1 MNLYK
6 RGKTWWTD
14 FSVNG
19 QRYRESLDTTDWR
32 KAQAKAKD
40 LISQASQ
47 GKLGPSNHQFSR
59 LAFQVA
65 AERYL
70 QSRKLELSPGSLAK
84 ERWLLVN
91 PARYLGATP
100 LHKITAEQ
108 LQSYREERAAKGTS
122 PAFINMEMG
131 AIRRILKRAK
141 RWHFIEQELRPLKE
155 KHRVGRALSAEEK
168 AGLLEVAAVNPNW
181 QLVRC
186 AAILALNTTMR
197 GCELKNLQWRDVDL
211 VDRTLTVRRSK
222 TDAGERVIPRTLTTT
237 SSLAARTERSTR
249 RDPNRLGAP
258 HGVE

>member
-91 PARYLGATP
+91 PARY
-100 LHKITAEQ
+100 